1 MCIEKK
7 DGSIWMLIRARG
19 GIGEA
24 TSYDKGYTWTNEKD
38 SGIGGPCAR
47 FCIRRLKSG
56 RMLLINHHDFV
67 GRNNLKA
74 MVSED
79 EGATW
84 KGFLLLDERTPVTYP
99 DMTED
104 NDGNIYVTYDFG
116 RYEEREILMAKIT
129 EADILAGE
137 IVTPSSY
144 LKRVVN
150 RATGER
156 AVYEKIENKT

>member
-1 MCIEKK
+1 
-7 DGSIWMLIRARG
+7 
-19 GIGEA
+19 
-24 TSYDKGYTWTNEKD
+24 
-38 SGIGGPCAR
+38 
-47 FCIRRLKSG
+47 
-56 RMLLINHHDFV
+56 MLLVNHHDFV

-74 MVSED
+74 MVSDD

-104 NDGNIYVTYDFG
+104 DEGNIYVTYDFG
-116 RYEEREILMAKIT
+116 RFDEREILMAKIT

-137 IVTPSSY
+137 IVSPTSY

-156 AVYEKIENKT
+156 ATL